1 MWTWREPE
9 FWVAVGFVIFVGFA
23 LYMGVVRLITGSLD
37 ERARRI
43 AAELAEATRLRQEA
57 DALVAEYEQKRR
69 SAESEAAAIVA
80 TAKEEA
86 ERTAKEAH
94 QRLSDFVA
102 RRTAAAEAKIA
113 QAETQALADVRAAA
127 ADAAVRASEIVLR
140 DRMKGPG
147 GTELLAKGVA
157 EVKAKLN

>member
-1 MWTWREPE
+1 MWSWREAE
-9 FWVAVGFVIFVGFA
+9 FWVAVGFAVFVGLA
-23 LYMGVVRLITGSLD
+23 LYMGIARRIAGSLD
-37 ERARRI
+37 ERAKRI

-57 DALVAEYEQKRR
+57 EVLVAEYQKKQR

-86 ERTAKEAH
+86 ERTANEAH
-94 QRLSDFVA
+94 QRLNDFVA

-140 DRMKGPG
+140 DSMKGQG
-147 GTELLAKGVA
+147 GAELLAKGVA
-157 EVKAKLN
+157 EVKTKLN

>member
-1 MWTWREPE
+1 MWSWREPE
-9 FWVAVGFVIFVGFA
+9 FWVAIGFVVFVGLA
-23 LYMGVVRLITGSLD
+23 LYMGVARRIAGSLD
-37 ERARRI
+37 ERAKRI

-57 DALVAEYEQKRR
+57 EVMVAEYEKKRR

-86 ERTAKEAH
+86 ERTASEAH
-94 QRLSDFVA
+94 QRLNDFVA

-127 ADAAVRASEIVLR
+127 ADAAIRASEIVLR
-140 DRMKGPG
+140 DSMKGQG

>member
-1 MWTWREPE
+1 MWTWRDAE

-94 QRLSDFVA
+94 ARLSDFVA

-140 DRMKGPG
+140 DSMKGRG
-147 GTELLAKGVA
+147 GAELLAKGVA